1 MKWFFMKGPAGTIAC
16 KGEYPAEAKAEAAER
31 WGCGSDEIT
40 VTGEEPY
47 NNRTFVYAATEPQ
60 VEKNAASG
68 AGTLETAGEPMERRT
83 AECRPY
89 GYSDD
94 NTKRR

>member
-1 MKWFFMKGPAGTIAC
+1 MKWFYMAGPGGTIAI
-16 KGEYPAEAKAEAAER
+16 KAEYAAKAKREAAER

-47 NNRTFVYAATEPQ
+47 NNGTFVCSATEAQ

-68 AGTLETAGEPMERRT
+68 AGTPETAGEPMERRT

>member
-1 MKWFFMKGPAGTIAC
+1 MSWLKEVMLTVLVGLSPIWAALCIGAICWAARFFGGATGRTEERRILRSAQNDRKEKAASDAGT
-16 KGEYPAEAKAEAAER
+16 
-31 WGCGSDEIT
+31 S
-40 VTGEEPY
+40 
-47 NNRTFVYAATEPQ
+47 
-60 VEKNAASG
+60 
-68 AGTLETAGEPMERRT
+68 ETAGEPMERRT